1 LLRSPAVRCAVGGR
15 TGLVVEQT
23 QTGGTRDPVFTARL
37 HRLDISLLA
46 RSIVE
51 SCLCL

>member
-1 LLRSPAVRCAVGGR
+1 MLRSPAIRCAVGGR

-23 QTGGTRDPVFTARL
+23 QTGGAREPVFTARP

-46 RSIVE
+46 RSIIE
-51 SCLCL
+51 SRL